1 MYSIPRN
8 PSCFNSY
15 SQFGWSIGTFTDING
30 AGAITGNII
39 AYCMGAGRLGII
51 AKEEGR
57 GLTSTSAQGKG
68 EVCPK
73 SGLLIKIAA
82 HVGGIFVLVIV
93 NG

>member
-30 AGAITGNII
+30 ASAITGNII

-51 AKEEGR
+51 AR
-57 GLTSTSAQGKG
+57 
-68 EVCPK
+68 
-73 SGLLIKIAA
+73 
-82 HVGGIFVLVIV
+82 
-93 NG
+93 